1 MSAEGPANIDNYT
14 TVVVFVQAPGKVWGF
29 LFCKFREA
37 AVDKN
42 KLLAHLQG
50 ELDSYNRA
58 IEQRQ
63 KPISNQLAAAKA
75 TGEVAA
81 YTVAGYFLEDLIA
94 RIKEGSK

>member
-1 MSAEGPANIDNYT
+1 MTDTGD
-14 TVVVFVQAPGKVWGF
+14 FF
-29 LFCKFREA
+29 LFQIKEA
-37 AVDKN
+37 TVDKN

-50 ELDSYNRA
+50 ELDSYNQA

-63 KPISNQLAAAKA
+63 KPVSNPLAAAKA

-94 RIKEGSK
+94 RIKEGN